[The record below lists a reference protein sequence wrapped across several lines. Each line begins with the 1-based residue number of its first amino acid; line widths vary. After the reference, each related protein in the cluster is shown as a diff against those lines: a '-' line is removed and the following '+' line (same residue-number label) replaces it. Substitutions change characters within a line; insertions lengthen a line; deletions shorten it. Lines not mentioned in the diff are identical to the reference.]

1 MIVSEKKYLAMRFFA
16 PIEWQ
21 NKHKQMANDTIDEIG
36 SEQFANDPLRK
47 HLYEC
52 QAKHLKRSSVSY
64 VDQAIL
70 NHLSNMRN
78 ITETTIDKAGEWFMA
93 KQKAEEE
100 LESLLKSDSKFLL
113 IKDSAKQEAEKIKI
127 NHNFN
132 LKFLS
137 NSSNENITYITSEN
151 DFFRYYKVGKII
163 FGCYVKRH
171 DEDYIEYHFFKL
183 NTETN
188 TIDVGEG
195 AMDFDIS
202 PYFLGETSSGGDGF
216 QVKYVRFIQ
225 LVVWTQ
231 LSELEYV
238 VVKPKG
244 RIGTRKN
251 GKIANDSQTSI
262 VVVDSSW
269 NKVIIRTEGFSVSGH
284 FRLQPC
290 GKNRSKLKLV
300 YVKPH
305 QKSGYVRGAK
315 RVAIN
320 GNNKTIR

>member
-1 MIVSEKKYLAMRFFA
+1 MIVSENKYLAMRFFA

-21 NKHKQMANDTIDEIG
+21 NKHKQMANDTIDQIG

-64 VDQAIL
+64 VDQAIF
-70 NHLSNMRN
+70 NHLFKADK
-78 ITETTIDKAGEWFMA
+78 ITDEKSAEWFMA

-163 FGCYVKRH
+163 FGCYIRRH

-202 PYFLGETSSGGDGF
+202 PYFLGETSSGDVGF
-216 QVKYVRFIQ
+216 QTKYVRFIQ

-315 RVAIN
+315 RIAIN